1 VNVQFR
7 ALCPSDLLTV
17 RQHMPYAATE
27 TTRGIVAYDIDTA
40 ETLAIFLMDGWT
52 QTAAQVHQVILK
64 TMVIRHGW
72 FEEVARFMYSTAGRK
87 KVYATVPDNHS
98 RALSL
103 NEKIGFEQVAR
114 LNDAW
119 DEGVDYLVLEMTREN
134 CKYWVPDKLRLVS

>member
-1 VNVQFR
+1 MNVHFR
-7 ALCPSDLLTV
+7 SFVPADLMTV

-27 TTRGIVAYDIDTA
+27 TTRGIVAYDFDTA

-72 FEEVARFMYSTAGRK
+72 FEEIARYMYGTAGRK

-114 LNDAW
+114 LSDAW

-134 CKYWVPDKLRLVS
+134 CKYWVPEKLKMVS

>member
-1 VNVQFR
+1 VNVKFR
-7 ALCPSDLLTV
+7 AWVPADLLTV

-27 TTRGIVAYDIDTA
+27 STRGIVAYDHDTA

-52 QTAAQVHQVILK
+52 RTSAQVHQVILK

-72 FEEVARFMYSTAGRK
+72 FEEIARYIYGAAGRK
-87 KVYATVPDNHS
+87 KVYATVPDTHA

-114 LNDAW
+114 LSDAW

-134 CKYWVPDKLRLVS
+134 CKYWVPEKLRMVS